1 MELSHSPGHD
11 DHHASTRPCLSR
23 TRPCVIVLRVLLA
36 GAFQI
41 TCSARMGPPLV
52 AAFRSSVA
60 LFNLIS
66 VAEFYGKNGRFNM
79 I

>member
-23 TRPCVIVLRVLLA
+23 TRPGVIVLRVPLA

-41 TCSARMGPPLV
+41 TCSALQDGAPVGCRGSEVQLPYLT
-52 AAFRSSVA
+52 
-60 LFNLIS
+60 LFQWLNSI
-66 VAEFYGKNGRFNM
+66 VKM
-79 I
+79 VDIT